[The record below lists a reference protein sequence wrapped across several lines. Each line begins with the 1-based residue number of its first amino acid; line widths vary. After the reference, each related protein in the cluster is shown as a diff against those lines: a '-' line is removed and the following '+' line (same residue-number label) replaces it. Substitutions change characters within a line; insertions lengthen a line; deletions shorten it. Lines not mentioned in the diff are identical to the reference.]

1 MFARACG
8 RCRLHHPIAFLR
20 QDSRPWKSCGIVV
33 VDVDNQAAPPKDR
46 LFNCASL
53 IKHTKLNRRMGDS
66 DEVRYNDCRMP
77 REIPSDAR
85 LAAIVASSDDAIISK
100 DLTGIVTSWN
110 AAAER
115 MFGYTATEAVGRSI
129 TLIIPEER
137 LGEEDFVLSR
147 VRAGLGIEHFETVRR
162 RKDGTLIDVSIT
174 VSPIRAADGT
184 IIGVSKSARDI
195 SALKRMEREA
205 FRLAAI
211 VESSDDAIV
220 SKDLDGIIQTWNPA
234 AQRMFGYTPEEAIG
248 RPITLIIPEDRLSE
262 ETTVLSRIRAGQ
274 SVEHF
279 ETVRRRKD
287 GKLLEISL
295 TVSPIRNASGRV
307 IGASK
312 IARDITESQRLR
324 RTAEEASRAKD
335 EFLAVLSHE
344 LRTPLNTVVG
354 YARMLQR
361 EDMIVTPEM
370 RTKAVEALARNAGT
384 LIKLVSDVLDT
395 SRIVTGKL
403 RLDHAAFD
411 LGEIV
416 REALDTQRHAVQAKR
431 LHLHTHIEDN
441 IRMIGDSDRLRQVVW
456 NLASNAT
463 KFTPPEGR
471 INVDLRRNGSSIRLE
486 VRDTGMGIAQ
496 EHLPLIFQRFWQAE
510 AGISREFGGLG
521 LGLALARYLVELH
534 GGSIHA
540 ESAGPGKGTSFVVTF
555 PSAAAILAQDR
566 NLRQVKP

>member
-1 MFARACG
+1 
-8 RCRLHHPIAFLR
+8 
-20 QDSRPWKSCGIVV
+20 
-33 VDVDNQAAPPKDR
+33 
-46 LFNCASL
+46 
-53 IKHTKLNRRMGDS
+53 MGDS

-77 REIPSDAR
+77 REIPSEAR